1 MNRYFSHLTRILLLA
16 IFATSIVSSISQKT
30 EDSIEKNKKLTKSS
44 KESNLTLSNS
54 LPTDNHNSLEIPHD
68 QERELKDRKLRRRR
82 KKRRRKK
89 RRSPSSKRRSSKSKR
104 RSSKRRSPK
113 RKSSKRK
120 SSKRRSTRRRSSK
133 RRTPKRK
140 PKRKL
145 RRRSRRSN
153 RRLYSRYR
161 PVSYYTKRKEK
172 YEREHGCIL
181 TAEFGHFFYNLLTRS
196 ADFTIRYFS
205 NCGNIPE
212 ITYRVYYENN
222 TFINW
227 YNHPTEVYLNIFNNI
242 YKLEFRKP
250 KQINTFDIT
259 KSLMYQE
266 MQIWGMKKE
275 LKPIDLNFD
284 NQIWLQK
291 QHIFGFEP
299 NNIKKLTRQTTPL
312 PCFVRREMVKNWK
325 KIIKKKLLLKKQKAK
340 AMKMMM
346 EMMAKNNQGGR
357 RLSLLNDVPGMKGI
371 INQKLYKSAG
381 RVHLRREKINSM
393 KRNLRLVK
401 RKHQSIGRS
410 LRLINSGSP
419 IPRNLKVDPKAKP
432 ATKKDSKSKTT
443 PKKKSTKKSGKKV
456 KKPSK
461 QEKFMKMVKK
471 VSEMKYKM
479 NKELLQKKMKK
490 KLIKGYYL
498 LCASP

>member
-1 MNRYFSHLTRILLLA
+1 M
-16 IFATSIVSSISQKT
+16 SSINEKT
-30 EDSIEKNKKLTKSS
+30 NNSITKNSENIEPS
-44 KESNLTLSNS
+44 KESNLILAPSSSETINNIQL
-54 LPTDNHNSLEIPHD
+54 PHD
-68 QERELKDRKLRRRR
+68 QERELRDRKLRRRR
-82 KKRRRKK
+82 KRRRKTSTFKK
-89 RRSPSSKRRSSKSKR
+89 RSTRGRSSKK
-104 RSSKRRSPK
+104 
-113 RKSSKRK
+113 
-120 SSKRRSTRRRSSK
+120 RSTRGRKSKKRSTKKKSRK
-133 RRTPKRK
+133 TRT

-145 RRRSRRSN
+145 RRRSSYRSSN
-153 RRLYSRYR
+153 RKLYSRYR
-161 PVSYYTKRKEK
+161 PVSYYTKAKAK
-172 YEREHGCIL
+172 YEREHGCLL

-196 ADFTIRYFS
+196 SDFTIRYFS

-266 MQIWGMKKE
+266 LQIWGMKKD
-275 LKPIDLNFD
+275 LKPFDLNFD
-284 NQIWLQK
+284 NQVWLQK

-299 NNIKKLTRQTTPL
+299 NNIAKLTRQTSPL

-346 EMMAKNNQGGR
+346 EMMAKQNQGGR
-357 RLSLLNDVPGMKGI
+357 RLSLLDDVPGMKGM
-371 INQKLYKSAG
+371 INKKLYKSAG

-419 IPRNLKVDPKAKP
+419 IPRDLSVKTTDPKK
-432 ATKKDSKSKTT
+432 TTT
-443 PKKKSTKKSGKKV
+443 PKSSTSTTQSKKPISKT

-461 QEKFMKMVKK
+461 QEKFMKLVKK

-479 NKELLQKKMKK
+479 NKKLIHKKMKK